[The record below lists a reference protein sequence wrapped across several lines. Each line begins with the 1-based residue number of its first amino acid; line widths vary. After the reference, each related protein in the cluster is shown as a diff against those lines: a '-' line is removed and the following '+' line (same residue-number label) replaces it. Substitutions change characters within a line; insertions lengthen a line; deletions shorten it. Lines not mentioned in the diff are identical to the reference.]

1 MGVNRMTGSPWHAE
15 RVHRKEGDDRRYK
28 GRCEYYE
35 YNSDYCSYRSGK
47 CIGSAH
53 CTKYKMISEEEFKIR
68 QKQNQKASSAKP
80 KKGDDDCFWYD

>member
-1 MGVNRMTGSPWHAE
+1 MTGSPWHAE
-15 RVHRKEGDDRRYK
+15 RVHRQEGDDRRYK

-35 YNSDYCSYRSGK
+35 YNSDHCSYRVSK

-53 CTKYKMISEEEFKIR
+53 CNDYKLISEEEFKNR
-68 QKQNQKASSAKP
+68 QKKNQKSTSAKT